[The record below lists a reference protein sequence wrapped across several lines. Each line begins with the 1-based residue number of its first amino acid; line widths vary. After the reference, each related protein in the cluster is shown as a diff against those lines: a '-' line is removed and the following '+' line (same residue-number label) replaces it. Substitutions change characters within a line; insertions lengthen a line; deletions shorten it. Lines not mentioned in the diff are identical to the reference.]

1 MNAKGGKIMTRT
13 TTALAAICTGMLGLA
28 VAAPEVQAYPDRPIR
43 IIVPYSPGGS
53 SDVVTRILAQH
64 LEQALDQS
72 VVVMNVAGGGG
83 AVGWQQLKDTR
94 ADGYTLGIFVD
105 AIPVMEAT
113 GAIDFTSEDFDQIA
127 MWGTMDITVFAAA
140 DGSFET
146 LEDLRAA
153 AAADPENTGLAI
165 GYGTPSQ
172 FVGQIVADAL
182 GVELNLVN
190 VGGGAEKKA
199 AVMGGHVAAGIEPMP
214 GMAEPYRGGQLHILA
229 VLGDERPAA
238 FPDVQTAREQGFDAI
253 AFNSYALMAPKG
265 TPEDRLDILAD
276 AVASLADDPDFL
288 EANRK
293 VSFNV
298 DVMDREATNAHVD
311 ATRERMLQIG
321 ERLGF

>member
-1 MNAKGGKIMTRT
+1 MART
-13 TTALAAICTGMLGLA
+13 TAILAALGFGVLA
-28 VAAPEVQAYPDRPIR
+28 VAASTSVALAYPDRPIR
-43 IIVPYSPGGS
+43 IIVPYSPGGA

-83 AVGWQQLKDTR
+83 AVGWQQLKDTQ

-113 GAIDFTSEDFDQIA
+113 GAIDFTTEDFDQIA
-127 MWGTMDITVFAAA
+127 MWGTMDITVFGPA
-140 DGSFET
+140 DGSLAT
-146 LEDLRAA
+146 LGDLKAA
-153 AAADPENTGLAI
+153 AEADPEGTGLAI

-172 FVGQIVADAL
+172 FVGQIVADAM
-182 GVELNLVN
+182 GVDLNLVN

-199 AVMGGHVAAGIEPMP
+199 AVLGGHVTAGIEPMP
-214 GMAEPYRGGQLHILA
+214 GMAEPYRGGQFKILA
-229 VLGDERPAA
+229 VLGEASPKA
-238 FPDVQTAREQGFDAI
+238 FPELQTARDQGFDAV

-276 AVASLADDPDFL
+276 AVATIAQDPAFL
-288 EANRK
+288 EANEK
-293 VSFNV
+293 VSFKV
-298 DVMDREATNAHVD
+298 DAMDRAATNEHVD
-311 ATRERMLQIG
+311 ATRARMLAIG